1 MEDIP
6 AQQNLEKESIS
17 VSLSCQATIYTAT
30 PCLPK
35 SQEFIMTRYEERRST
50 EMPRSSGLNKSWW
63 WVPDIIQVNTIKNEG
78 IIFPKVYH
86 FPRPTQIWTNPP
98 PKKKSLQQHFLCFK
112 SRFHPFMETSN
123 ECVHHAVTILWLK
136 THTGSYTFYH
146 FNSLP
151 GNSKQGPSI
160 KNFNLDKTKKL
171 NLFRKLNLLTNSRA
185 KTAFPPCCFRKVS
198 TSC

>member
-86 FPRPTQIWTNPP
+86 FPRQTQIWMTPP
-98 PKKKSLQQHFLCFK
+98 QKKNLCNNTFFALRAGFIPSWRLQMNVFIMQLQYYDLRHTQGATHFTTL
-112 SRFHPFMETSN
+112 
-123 ECVHHAVTILWLK
+123 
-136 THTGSYTFYH
+136 THYQVIQSKD
-146 FNSLP
+146 LP
-151 GNSKQGPSI
+151 
-160 KNFNLDKTKKL
+160 
-171 NLFRKLNLLTNSRA
+171 
-185 KTAFPPCCFRKVS
+185 
-198 TSC
+198 